1 MTEFAD
7 AQLQARL
14 YGRTFRA
21 PSQESLT
28 ALRLG
33 AFVKVATGGERFWVR
48 LTQVQGDALRGVL
61 DNVVQNTARHGLHMG
76 DEVAFEKRHVYQ
88 VILPS

>member
-1 MTEFAD
+1 MTEFVD
-7 AQLQARL
+7 AQQQARL

-21 PSQESLT
+21 LSQESLA
-28 ALRLG
+28 ALRPG

-48 LTQVQGDALRGVL
+48 LTQVQGDTLRGVI
-61 DNVVQNTARHGLHMG
+61 DNVLQNTVRHGLHMG
-76 DEVAFEKRHVYQ
+76 DEVAFETRHVYQ